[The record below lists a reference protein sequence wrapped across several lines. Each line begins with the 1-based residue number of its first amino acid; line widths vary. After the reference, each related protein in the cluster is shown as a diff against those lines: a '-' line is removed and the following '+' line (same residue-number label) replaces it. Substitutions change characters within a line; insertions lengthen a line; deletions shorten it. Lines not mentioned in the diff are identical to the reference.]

1 LCNRSTEALDLD
13 VVREAASPVDLDDRE
28 PLAVFGLERLV
39 AGDVDLAQG
48 EAELSLE
55 LPKLPERPFA
65 EVAALGVIDDDVG
78 GYG

>member
-1 LCNRSTEALDLD
+1 MCNRSAERLDLD
-13 VVREAASPVDLDDRE
+13 VVGEAASPVDLDDRE
-28 PLAVFGLERLV
+28 PLSVLGLEPLV

-48 EAELSLE
+48 EVELLLE
-55 LPKLPERPFA
+55 LPQLAERPFA